1 MKYSGFNQ
9 TSPIQLHPTVLLEI
23 YDISITIKWC
33 TILYH
38 HYNNMS
44 CFYGKIENFYTYF
57 VYRNSAKMSL
67 MDIYRESTLKA
78 NIRKKRDVKNILRRK
93 LK

>member
-1 MKYSGFNQ
+1 
-9 TSPIQLHPTVLLEI
+9 
-23 YDISITIKWC
+23 
-33 TILYH
+33 
-38 HYNNMS
+38 MS

-78 NIRKKRDVKNILRRK
+78 NIRKKTRCEKYPPS
-93 LK
+93 